1 MENYK
6 KTNLMDWEIGKV
18 KGFSG
23 KNLINLENGG
33 LKKVK
38 VDSCSTYPSHLHP
51 NKTEFIYVLEGNPKI
66 TIGQNHYNGEK
77 DDFFIL
83 PNSKKHSINNPND
96 SECFL
101 LVGSINN

>member
-1 MENYK
+1 MEW
-6 KTNLMDWEIGKV
+6 KTGKV
-18 KGFSG
+18 KGFSS
-23 KNLINLENGG
+23 KSLIDIENGG

-38 VDSCSTYPSHLHP
+38 VDSFSTYPSHLHP

-66 TIGQNHYNGEK
+66 TIGQNSYNGEK

-83 PNSKKHSINNPND
+83 PNSIKHSIDNSTD

-101 LVGSINN
+101 LVGAINN

>member
-6 KTNLMDWEIGKV
+6 KTNLMEWETGKV

-23 KNLINLENGG
+23 KNLINLGNGR

-38 VDSCSTYPSHLHP
+38 VAPFSTYPSHLHP

-66 TIGQNHYNGEK
+66 TIGQNNYDGEK

-83 PNSKKHSINNPND
+83 PYSIKHSIDNPTD

-101 LVGSINN
+101 LVGAINN